1 MGDVGDYWRDVAP
14 GLKERNQKKRASNRV
29 SSAALLTSAGIPF
42 ESKNNGA
49 HLVVHVGQ
57 TVADFWP
64 GTGLWS
70 IRGSGKQRRGV
81 RTLIAALKRAAPG
94 AQEGA

>member
-1 MGDVGDYWRDVAP
+1 MSEIGELFSGW
-14 GLKERNQKKRASNRV
+14 KELSQQKRASNRV

-49 HLVVHVGQ
+49 HLVVQVGQ
-57 TVADFWP
+57 AIADFWP

-70 IRGSGKQRRGV
+70 IRGTGKQSRGV
-81 RTLIAALKRAAPG
+81 RKLISALKRTAPV
-94 AQEGA
+94 AQEGAR